1 MPIVTISRE
10 FGSGGNEFGRALA
23 RNLDFTY
30 IDRKEILR
38 NMKTLGKSW
47 EKAGEEFDEQ
57 YPDVWERYDWSFRG
71 YVTLSQS
78 IILNYGLKDRVVL
91 MGRGGNFLFKD
102 TPYALRIR
110 LTRPKQ
116 VRIERIMK
124 EENMS
129 PDTARWF
136 IEKVDKEMA
145 RTVQLIYCK
154 SWNDPAEYDL
164 HFDLG
169 AIAEE
174 EVIQRIKEALK
185 EKAKLRTENA
195 HKMLRLRAVAAKVK
209 SAIATN
215 PHLLVPTLD
224 VEPTAEGIVLRGI
237 IHNPREQKQIE
248 EIAKNLAKDVPV
260 KYDLLFRGMKRK

>member
-1 MPIVTISRE
+1 MPIATISRE
-10 FGSGGNEFGRALA
+10 FGSGGNEFGQALA
-23 RNLDFTY
+23 KNLDYTY

-38 NMKTLGKSW
+38 NMKTMGKGW

-57 YPDVWERYDWSFRG
+57 YPDIWERYDWSFRG
-71 YVTLSQS
+71 YVALSQS
-78 IILNYGLKDRVVL
+78 IILNYGLRDRVVL
-91 MGRGGNFLFKD
+91 IGRGGNFLFKD
-102 TPYALRIR
+102 IPYALRVR

-116 VRIERIMK
+116 ARIERIMK

-129 PDTARWF
+129 QETARWF

-145 RTVQLIYCK
+145 RTVQLIYGK

-174 EVIQRIKEALK
+174 EVIRQIKEALK
-185 EKAKLRTENA
+185 EKVKLRTESA
-195 HKMLRLRAVAAKVK
+195 HKTLRLRAMAAKVK

-215 PHLLVPTLD
+215 PNLLVPTLE

-248 EIAKNLAKDVPV
+248 EIAKKLAKDMPV
-260 KYDLLFRGMKRK
+260 KYDLLFRGLKRK